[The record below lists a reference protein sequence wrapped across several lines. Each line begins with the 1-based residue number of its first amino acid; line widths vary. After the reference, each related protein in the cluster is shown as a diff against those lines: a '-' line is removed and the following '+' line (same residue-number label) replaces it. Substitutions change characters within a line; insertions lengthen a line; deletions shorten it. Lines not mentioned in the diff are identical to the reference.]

1 MITSPSNPR
10 VKWVRALQA
19 KRRVR
24 DEEGVF
30 VTEGLR
36 WAEEIVGAEAP
47 ATLVLCSE
55 HLDDRGRGLVN
66 RLRKLGAEAETV
78 SDRVMAAC
86 SETESPQGLL
96 IVLPRPKIR
105 VPALDLV
112 LVLDRLAD
120 PGNLGTIMR
129 TCLAAGVNAL
139 AISPGSVDPFNPKV
153 VRAAV
158 GAHLHL
164 PILSASAEE
173 LEVSLKDLKIWL
185 AEAAVGIPYDQVDWR
200 PPSAV
205 VIGAEAQGIG
215 ESLRP
220 LGGGQTHIP
229 MASTSE
235 SLNAAVA
242 AAVILFEIR
251 RQRGTS

>member
-1 MITSPSNPR
+1 MITSPSNKR
-10 VKWVRALQA
+10 IKWVRSLQA
-19 KRRVR
+19 RRKAR
-24 DEEGVF
+24 DEEGLF
-30 VTEGLR
+30 VAEGLR
-36 WAEEIVGAEAP
+36 WAEEIVKAEAQ
-47 ATLVLCSE
+47 TSLVLCSE
-55 HLDDRGRGLVN
+55 HLDDHGRGLVN
-66 RLRKLGAEAETV
+66 SLRKLGAEAETV

-96 IVLPRPKIR
+96 VVLPRPELR
-105 VPALDLV
+105 AAALDLV

-129 TCLAAGVNAL
+129 TCLAAGVDAL
-139 AISPGSVDPFNPKV
+139 AITPGSVDPYNPKV

-164 PILSASAEE
+164 PILYASVEA
-173 LEVSLKDLKIWL
+173 LEASLKHLNIWL
-185 AEAAVGIPYDQVDWR
+185 AEASAGTPYDRVDWR

-205 VIGAEAQGIG
+205 VIGAEAHGIG
-215 ESLRP
+215 QSIRKLA
-220 LGGGQTHIP
+220 GNQTHIP
-229 MASTSE
+229 MASASE